1 MIRFQFFGRAW
12 SEPSIPHET
21 AGPYST
27 SSVLSRAGSAPSV
40 LQNSTPWHV
49 GAGSPRL
56 SHEDLFAQRL
66 GSRVDAPGTGH
77 AGAEKRGDS
86 PAPRASVEYGHAGER
101 RSWLTQQIANWQ
113 ADIDRAS
120 TPDFARQNPH
130 LDPSFLQEWRRSQIR
145 QASRTLEDLANAPG
159 GSGSSSQP
167 YAPGR

>member
-1 MIRFQFFGRAW
+1 
-12 SEPSIPHET
+12 
-21 AGPYST
+21 
-27 SSVLSRAGSAPSV
+27 V

-56 SHEDLFAQRL
+56 SHEDLFAQRQ

-77 AGAEKRGDS
+77 AGAEKRSDS
-86 PAPRASVEYGHAGER
+86 PAPRAPVEYGHAGER